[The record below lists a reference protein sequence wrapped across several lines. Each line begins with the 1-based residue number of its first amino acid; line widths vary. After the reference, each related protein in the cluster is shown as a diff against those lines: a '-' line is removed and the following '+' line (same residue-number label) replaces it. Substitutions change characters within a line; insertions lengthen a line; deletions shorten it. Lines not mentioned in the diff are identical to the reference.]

1 MNFEN
6 WRKSTYSAS
15 GSNQCVE
22 VGTGPGLVG
31 VRDTTRRAAGQLA
44 VNRKAW
50 SAFVR
55 HVAKQPEPGSSA

>member
-1 MNFEN
+1 MKFHG
-6 WRKSTYSAS
+6 WRKSSYSDS

-31 VRDTTRRAAGQLA
+31 VRDTTRREAGQLA
-44 VNRKAW
+44 VGRKAW

-55 HVAKQPEPGSSA
+55 HVAK